1 MIHHIHH
8 GSCALG
14 VEGGGGRKNRICFSL
29 SASEPNKSDGD
40 NCFSIFCVISHHS
53 HHTISLQGETTMKL
67 AFVAAFFGAI
77 CAQNAAAFS
86 PASRSKVL
94 NNLKEMSMEVKMTG
108 AGGAAQPD
116 QYVEGKCY
124 TWNRGDMLVYHH
136 VHLILLG
143 MISGL
148 WQLL

>member
-1 MIHHIHH
+1 
-8 GSCALG
+8 
-14 VEGGGGRKNRICFSL
+14 
-29 SASEPNKSDGD
+29 
-40 NCFSIFCVISHHS
+40 
-53 HHTISLQGETTMKL
+53 MKL

-116 QYVEGKCY
+116 QYVEGECD
-124 TWNRGDMLVYHH
+124 TWNRGDVLFYFLP
-136 VHLILLG
+136 LILLG
-143 MISGL
+143 VISCL
-148 WQLL
+148 CHIRDVKP